1 MTGTY
6 EKILERLK
14 RLERE
19 VERLKVKES
28 PGAWLDWTPTQT
40 GWTALPL
47 GVYRYCRV
55 GKLVIAIIYMAD
67 GSSNA
72 TNAVLSLPIQ
82 AAAYLYVNGFIGA
95 ADSGM
100 NLSPPGFWTIEG
112 GATEINFYKDATGA
126 NWTASGTK
134 LVNGVIIYEAA

>member
-1 MTGTY
+1 MKFE
-6 EKILERLK
+6 EKIIERLK

-19 VERLKVKES
+19 VERLMVKES
-28 PGAWLDWTPTQT
+28 PGAWMDWTPTQT

-47 GVYRYCRV
+47 GIYRYCRV

-67 GSSNA
+67 GASNA

-82 AAAYLYVNGFIGA
+82 AAAGPYVNGFIGA

-100 NLSPPGFWTIEG
+100 NLSTPGFWMIEG
-112 GATEINFYKDATGA
+112 SATEINFYKDATGSS
-126 NWTASGTK
+126 WTPSGIK